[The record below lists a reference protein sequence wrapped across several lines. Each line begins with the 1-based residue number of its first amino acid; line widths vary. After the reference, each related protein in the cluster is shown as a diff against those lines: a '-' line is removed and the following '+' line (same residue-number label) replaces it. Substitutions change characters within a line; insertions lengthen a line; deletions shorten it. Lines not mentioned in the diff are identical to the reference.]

1 MNKTPRTNAAI
12 AEIFDSGHSMG
23 PEIAPLV
30 KIARQMEGELDA
42 LSENAEERCRRGIR
56 RPHECKE
63 CADEPSKED
72 IAAFAEAELAEQ
84 RRELSDEEIEAI
96 RARWCGTGGT
106 YRELV
111 DAFMRAA
118 GGEG

>member
-1 MNKTPRTNAAI
+1 MSTSLKSGGAAHVALWDAINALV
-12 AEIFDSGHSMG
+12 EVSGGRNS
-23 PEIAPLV
+23 V
-30 KIARQMEGELDA
+30 STARMSAVAKVESA
-42 LSENAEERCRRGIR
+42 LR
-56 RPHECKE
+56 
-63 CADEPSKED
+63 
-72 IAAFAEAELAEQ
+72 AALAEAEKAEQ

-118 GGEG
+118 GGERG

>member
-1 MNKTPRTNAAI
+1 MSPSLKSGGAAHVALWDAINALV
-12 AEIFDSGHSMG
+12 EVSGGRNS
-23 PEIAPLV
+23 V
-30 KIARQMEGELDA
+30 STARMSAVAKVESA
-42 LSENAEERCRRGIR
+42 LR
-56 RPHECKE
+56 
-63 CADEPSKED
+63 
-72 IAAFAEAELAEQ
+72 AALAEAEKAEQ